1 MPQLNRKRVILAKI
15 ESSYG
20 TDPTPT
26 GGSNAILVRG
36 NLTPRPIAAEQVSR
50 ELIRSFLANNEQ
62 LNANTH
68 VEIDFEV
75 ELAGSGALG
84 TAPAYGPLLRACGM
98 SETITAST
106 KVEYQ
111 PISASFES
119 VTIYFNND
127 GVNHKMTGCRGTVS
141 LGINANQIPVYKFH
155 FMGIYN
161 APTDTALP
169 SPTYTGFKTPQVA
182 NNANTTA
189 FTLHSYSGV
198 LQSLDFSL
206 NNQCEFRSLIGGTE
220 SILITDRKPSGEIM
234 IEAPALATKDFF
246 AISQADTLGALSITH
261 GSVSGYKVKLDCA
274 SVDVGDISYEDSQ
287 GITMLRIPFQPIP
300 TSGNDDFKITII

>member
-1 MPQLNRKRVILAKI
+1 MPQLIRKRVILAKI

-26 GGSNAILVRG
+26 GGTNAILVRG
-36 NLTPRPIAAEQVSR
+36 NLTPRPIAAEQVNR
-50 ELIRSFLANNEQ
+50 DLIRSYLANNEQ

-68 VEIDFEV
+68 AEIEFEV
-75 ELAGSGALG
+75 EVAGSGALG
-84 TAPAYGPLLRACGM
+84 TAPAYGPLLRACGL

-106 KVEYQ
+106 KVEYA

-141 LGINANQIPVYKFH
+141 IGLSANQIPVYKFR
-155 FMGIYN
+155 FLGIYN
-161 APTDTALP
+161 APADVALP
-169 SPTYTGFKTPQVA
+169 TPTYTGFKTPLVA
-182 NNANTTA
+182 NNTNTTA
-189 FTLHSYSGV
+189 FSLFSYSGV

-206 NNQCEFRSLIGGTE
+206 NNQCEFRSLIGGSE
-220 SILITDRKPSGEIM
+220 SILITDRKPSGELS

-246 AISQADTLGALSITH
+246 AISQAGTLGALSITH
-261 GSVSGYKVKLDCA
+261 GTVDGYKVKLDCA
-274 SVDVGDISYEDSQ
+274 QVDIGDVAYEDSQ

-300 TSGNDDFKITII
+300 SSGNDDFKITII